1 QSGIK
6 SGNAGYSFGSL
17 NTNGGANLGSTQTA
31 GALAVTFDGTS
42 TGPTSTRTVS
52 STNKA
57 GLDSANATYSLTN
70 DTTAPSSGSVSVPAY
85 SSSLGAITTTTGA
98 YSDAGSGIASN
109 VITRSGA
116 QSPSSPG
123 VCPGSGYSGATT
135 VTSPDTV
142 PTDGKC
148 YLYTLT
154 GTDNVGNAASVSSSP
169 ILVDT
174 TAPSAPGLAYSAFTA
189 TSATGDSLYYRP
201 GTSGDFT
208 VTASSSDAEPGV
220 GYGVP
225 TRTAGWA
232 ASGSGA
238 SRA

>member
-1 QSGIK
+1 MTPPPPS
-6 SGNAGYSFGSL
+6 SAPFP
-17 NTNGGANLGSTQTA
+17 A
-31 GALAVTFDGTS
+31 
-42 TGPTSTRTVS
+42 STRSLS
-52 STNKA
+52 S
-57 GLDSANATYSLTN
+57 
-70 DTTAPSSGSVSVPAY
+70 
-85 SSSLGAITTTTGA
+85 ITITTGA

-123 VCPGSGYSGATT
+123 VCPGSGYSGQTT

-174 TAPSAPGLAYSAFTA
+174 TAPSTPALSYSSFTA

-201 GTSGDFT
+201 GTAGGFT
-208 VTASSSDAEPGV
+208 VTASSSDAESDVRYAVLNPPPRFACSLILAATAYSYSGT
-220 GYGVP
+220 P
-225 TRTAGWA
+225 TEP
-232 ASGSGA
+232 SGSQ
-238 SRA
+238 